1 LKLRKKIQPSAGQ
14 FGALKIFSAL
24 RRKIWSVKFF
34 FGAPQSNLAR
44 RIFLRR
50 AAAQFGAPKI
60 FAELQKAFWHVVEKF
75 GASQPGAGLFWGF

>member
-24 RRKIWSVKFF
+24 RRKIWRVEFF
-34 FGAPQSNLAR
+34 PRAPQRNLAR

-60 FAELQKAFWHVVEKF
+60 FTELRKEFWRAAEKF
-75 GASQPGAGLFWGF
+75 GASQPAADLFR